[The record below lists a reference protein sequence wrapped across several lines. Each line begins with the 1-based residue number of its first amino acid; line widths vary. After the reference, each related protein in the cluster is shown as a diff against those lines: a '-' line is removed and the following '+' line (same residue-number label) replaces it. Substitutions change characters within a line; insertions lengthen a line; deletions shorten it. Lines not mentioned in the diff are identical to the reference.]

1 MRKNPII
8 AGNWKMYKT
17 ILEAQEF
24 FAAFL
29 PLVKTS
35 HSKILIAPPFTAIS
49 VCAKLVKGSN
59 VEIGGQNMSPFDEGA
74 YTGEISGK
82 MIKEAG
88 ATFVI
93 LGHSERRA
101 LFHETNQTI
110 KEKLKKSLSDKLTPI
125 LCVGET
131 EKERKEGRSFDVI
144 LKQIDACLDGF
155 SGDQLKNIILAYEPV
170 WAIGTGMTATPQ
182 IAEEVHHKIRHH
194 VGQKWGIKLAE
205 DLPILYG
212 GSVKTENI
220 NPLMKEPDIDGV
232 LVGGASL
239 DAFSFA
245 KIVSLGMKP

>member
-24 FAAFL
+24 FASFL
-29 PLVKTS
+29 PLVKGS
-35 HSKILIAPPFTAIS
+35 HSKILIAPPFTALNA
-49 VCAKLVKGSN
+49 CAQFVKGSN
-59 VEIGGQNMSPFDEGA
+59 VQIGAQNMSPFDEGA
-74 YTGEISGK
+74 YTGEISAK
-82 MIKEAG
+82 MIREAG

-101 LFHETNQTI
+101 LFHESNQII
-110 KEKLKKSLSDKLTPI
+110 KEKLKKALLDKLTPI

-131 EKERKEGRSFDVI
+131 EREWNEGRSFEVV
-144 LKQIDACLDGF
+144 LKQVDECLAGF
-155 SGDQLKNIILAYEPV
+155 HEDQLKSLILAYEPV
-170 WAIGTGMTATPQ
+170 WAIGTGKTATPD
-182 IAEEVHHKIRHH
+182 IAQKVHHKIRDHL
-194 VGQKWGIKLAE
+194 GIKLAE

-220 NPLMKEPDIDGV
+220 SLLMNEPDIDGV

-239 DAFSFA
+239 DAQSFA
-245 KIVSLGMKP
+245 KIISLGIKKP